1 MAGIMLAQASLP
13 AEAQTA
19 LRTARG
25 LASDDVSVLINRAV
39 VVESAEPF
47 VEVSVAQPEI
57 ADVSPLSDRAIYIF
71 GRARGTTTLTL
82 LGNEGRLI
90 ANVDVVV
97 TPDLSELKERLAE
110 TLPDEPIDVRS
121 GGGGVIL
128 SGVVSGAAKIDRAI
142 ALAQAYTG
150 SEVTNMMSVGG
161 SQQVAL
167 KIRIAEMSRAAGKSL
182 GLSTGAVGSTGRTA
196 TLAQTGDDVDVNTE
210 AFNDPDST
218 EPIFEQALS
227 GTGIFGSFGAV
238 FAIAD
243 SFLLDVTLTAAE
255 NKGFARTLAEPT
267 LVALSGTQ
275 ASFLAGGEVPIPVF
289 SEDGASIQFKPIG
302 VSLNFV
308 PTVIDGDLIHISVN
322 TEQSAID
329 PDNSTAVVSG
339 SGAASATIVGFSVR
353 RATTTIELR
362 DGESFAIAGLYNEEF
377 SDSVDQLPWVGDL
390 PIIGNLFRSVTFQ
403 KGESELV
410 IIVTADIVT
419 PVEDE
424 GLLAIPQ
431 DRIAL
436 PNEGELFFLGRTQGQ
451 GASAPGA
458 AKGFDGSYGYVV
470 E

>member
-1 MAGIMLAQASLP
+1 MAGIMLAHSSLP
-13 AEAQTA
+13 AGAQTV

-82 LGNEGRLI
+82 LGEGGRLI

-110 TLPDEPIDVRS
+110 TLPNEPIDVRS

-128 SGVVSGAAKIDRAI
+128 SGVVSGAAKIDQALK
-142 ALAQAYTG
+142 LAQAYTG
-150 SEVTNMMSVGG
+150 GGVTNMMSVGG

-167 KIRIAEMSRAAGKSL
+167 KVRIAEMSRSAGKSL
-182 GLSTGAVGSTGRTA
+182 GLSTGAVRIDGDTPSA
-196 TLAQTGDDVDVNTE
+196 TFQTGDGVSVDPAAEGDDPIFTNILSGFGTFGSVFEIANTFLVDVVLN
-210 AFNDPDST
+210 
-218 EPIFEQALS
+218 
-227 GTGIFGSFGAV
+227 
-238 FAIAD
+238 
-243 SFLLDVTLTAAE
+243 AAE
-255 NKGFARTLAEPT
+255 SKGFARTLAEPT
-267 LVALSGTQ
+267 LIALSGSQ

-289 SEDGASIQFKPIG
+289 SEEGAGIEFKPIG
-302 VSLNFV
+302 VSVDFV
-308 PTVIDGDLIHISVN
+308 PTVLDNDRINIAVS

-329 PDNSTAVVSG
+329 PDNSTSVISG
-339 SGAASATIVGFSVR
+339 LGGSSAEIVGFSTR
-353 RATTTIELR
+353 RATTTVELR

-377 SDSVDQLPWVGDL
+377 SDAVDQLPWVSDL
-390 PIIGNLFRSVTFQ
+390 PVIGNLFRSVSFQ
-403 KGESELV
+403 RGESELV
-410 IIVTADIVT
+410 IIVTADIVV

-424 GLLAIPQ
+424 DLLSIPH
-431 DRIAL
+431 DRIGI
-436 PNEGELFFLGRTQGQ
+436 PNEAELFLFGRTEGDAPAGGV
-451 GASAPGA
+451 GAGKS
-458 AKGFDGSYGYVV
+458 FDGSYGYVV